1 MTPKDVERQEIDRFI
16 AEEIESVPH
25 LEALLLLFNSR
36 PKQWSLQE
44 MADSLYI
51 SSNQTQPILQ
61 DLVRR
66 GFLAQQAGLYVY
78 NETGAHNALIG
89 KLDQMYRLEIVR
101 ISTMIHSR
109 ASTSVREFARAFK
122 FTRD

>member
-1 MTPKDVERQEIDRFI
+1 MTPKDVERQEIDHFI
-16 AEEIESVPH
+16 MEEVESVPH

-36 PKQWSLQE
+36 PKQWALQQ

-51 SSNQTQPILQ
+51 SSNQTQSILQ

-66 GFLAQQAGLYVY
+66 NFVAQQAGVYVY
-78 NETGAHNALIG
+78 NEANSRNALIG
-89 KLDQMYRLEIVR
+89 KVDQMYRQEVVR

-109 ASTSVREFARAFK
+109 ASSSVREFARAFK
-122 FTRD
+122 FTKD